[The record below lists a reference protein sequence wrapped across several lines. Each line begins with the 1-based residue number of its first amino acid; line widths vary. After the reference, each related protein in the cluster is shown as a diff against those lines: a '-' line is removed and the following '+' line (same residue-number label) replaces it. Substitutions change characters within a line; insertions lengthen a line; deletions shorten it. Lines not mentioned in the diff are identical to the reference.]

1 MASKKPKVVENE
13 NTSDV
18 VDYSTTQNYRNI
30 SELLNKTFIIS
41 NIKQEERTFADR
53 KAILSVITVGNE
65 EYYLFISVLARQLM
79 EIQPLIAQGKKVR
92 VKLVK
97 KKRYLTLA
105 SPEE

>member
-18 VDYSTTQNYRNI
+18 VDYSATANYKNI

-65 EYYLFISVLARQLM
+65 EYYSFSSVLARQLM

>member
-1 MASKKPKVVENE
+1 MASKKPKVSEEKEN
-13 NTSDV
+13 DV
-18 VDYSTTQNYRNI
+18 VDYSVTANYKNI
-30 SELLNKTFIIS
+30 SELLNNTFIIS

-53 KAILSVITVGNE
+53 KAVLSVITVGNE
-65 EYYLFISVLARQLM
+65 EYYTFSSVLARQLM

>member
-1 MASKKPKVVENE
+1 MLMASKKPEVSEE
-13 NTSDV
+13 V
-18 VDYSTTQNYRNI
+18 VDYSTTQNYKNI
-30 SELLNKTFIIS
+30 SELLNNTFIIS

-53 KAILSVITVGNE
+53 KAILSVITVNNE
-65 EYYLFISVLARQLM
+65 EYYSFSSVLARQLM

-97 KKRYLTLA
+97 KKRYLTLT

>member
-53 KAILSVITVGNE
+53 KAILSVITVNNE
-65 EYYLFISVLARQLM
+65 EYYSFSSVLARQLM

-97 KKRYLTLA
+97 KKRYLTLT

>member
-53 KAILSVITVGNE
+53 KAILSVITVNNE
-65 EYYLFISVLARQLM
+65 EYYSFSSVLARQLM

>member
-1 MASKKPKVVENE
+1 MASKKPKTVENKD
-13 NTSDV
+13 TSDV
-18 VDYSTTQNYRNI
+18 VDYSATANYKNI
-30 SELLNKTFIIS
+30 SELLNNTFIITG
-41 NIKQEERTFADR
+41 IKQEERTFADR
-53 KAILSVITVGNE
+53 KAVLSVITVNNE
-65 EYYLFISVLARQLM
+65 EYYTFSSVLARQLQ

>member
-18 VDYSTTQNYRNI
+18 VDYSATANYKNI

-53 KAILSVITVGNE
+53 KAILSVITVNNE
-65 EYYLFISVLARQLM
+65 EYYSFSSVLARQLM

>member
-18 VDYSTTQNYRNI
+18 VDYSATANYKNI

-53 KAILSVITVGNE
+53 KAILSVITVNNE
-65 EYYLFISVLARQLM
+65 EYYSFSSVLARQLM

-97 KKRYLTLA
+97 KKRYLTLT

>member
-18 VDYSTTQNYRNI
+18 VDYSATANYKNI

-65 EYYLFISVLARQLM
+65 EYYSFSSVLARQLM

-97 KKRYLTLA
+97 KKRYLTLT

>member
-1 MASKKPKVVENE
+1 MASKKPKTVVEKEE
-13 NTSDV
+13 NDV
-18 VDYSTTQNYRNI
+18 VDYSTTQNYKNI
-30 SELLNKTFIIS
+30 SELLNNTFIIS

-65 EYYLFISVLARQLM
+65 EYYTFSSVLARQLQ